1 MLQIIRMNTNPEELD
16 LFKNYQ
22 NGRAWPFLFT
32 EKRTLY
38 MGWKTVIIGS
48 ESKVSLS
55 LNKLKITIGNE
66 FQNIPLGDIDS
77 VIFSHSRVV
86 MTIPIL
92 SALVENNINVIIC
105 DDRNDPIGI
114 FQPFNGHSLVFK
126 KLNAQIN
133 WKITRKKKLW
143 KRIVELKI
151 QSEIDALRLEGRSE
165 TVIEQLKEY
174 RDSVYTDDQTN
185 REAASARLYFQTTFG
200 SGFTRDV
207 PCTFNA
213 ALNYG
218 YKIVASYVSKC
229 IASRG
234 LITQLG
240 IHHIGE
246 SNPFNLTYDFIE
258 PFRAIIDLWVVEN
271 VMDVFNAPL
280 KQEVIGILNYKVY
293 VDEKWM
299 RLNDAIEDIVDSYIA
314 YLEERTNDVL
324 SIDLSK
330 GIKIVE

>member
-1 MLQIIRMNTNPEELD
+1 
-16 LFKNYQ
+16 
-22 NGRAWPFLFT
+22 
-32 EKRTLY
+32 
-38 MGWKTVIIGS
+38 MGWKTIIIGS

-66 FQNIPLGDIDS
+66 YQNIPLGDIDS
-77 VIFSHSRVV
+77 VIFSHNRVI
-86 MTIPIL
+86 MTIPLL

-105 DDRNDPIGI
+105 DEKNDPIGV

-133 WKITRKKKLW
+133 WKVTRKKKLW

-151 QSEIDALRLEGRSE
+151 KSEIDALRLEERSE
-165 TVIEQLKEY
+165 GIINQLVEY
-174 RDSVYTDDQTN
+174 KDSVYTDDQTN
-185 REAASARLYFQTTFG
+185 REAASARIYFQAMFG
-200 SGFTRDV
+200 PDFTRDI
-207 PCTFNA
+207 PCTYNY

-218 YKIVASYVSKC
+218 YKIIASYISKC

-258 PFRAIIDLWVVEN
+258 PLRVIIDLWVIEN
-271 VMDVFNAPL
+271 VNDTFNSQM

-293 VDEKWM
+293 VNDKWM

-314 YLEERTNDVL
+314 YLEERTSDVL
-324 SIDLSK
+324 YVDISK
-330 GIKIVE
+330 GLKDD

>member
-1 MLQIIRMNTNPEELD
+1 
-16 LFKNYQ
+16 
-22 NGRAWPFLFT
+22 
-32 EKRTLY
+32 
-38 MGWKTVIIGS
+38 MGWKTIIIGS

-77 VIFSHSRVV
+77 VIFSHNRVI
-86 MTIPIL
+86 MTIPLL

-105 DDRNDPIGI
+105 DDKNDPIGV

-133 WKITRKKKLW
+133 WKVTRKKKLW

-151 QSEIDALRLEGRSE
+151 KSEIDALRLEKRSE
-165 TVIEQLKEY
+165 NIINQLIEYK
-174 RDSVYTDDQTN
+174 DSVYTDDQTN
-185 REAASARLYFQTTFG
+185 REAASARIYFQAMFG
-200 SGFTRDV
+200 NDFTRDI
-207 PCTFNA
+207 PCTYNY

-218 YKIVASYVSKC
+218 YKIIASYISKC

-258 PFRAIIDLWVVEN
+258 PLRVIIDLWVTEN
-271 VMDVFNAPL
+271 VSDTFNSQM
-280 KQEVIGILNYKVY
+280 KQEVISILNYKVY
-293 VDEKWM
+293 VNDKWM
-299 RLNDAIEDIVDSYIA
+299 RLNDAIEDIIDSYIA
-314 YLEERTNDVL
+314 YLEERTSEVL
-324 SIDLSK
+324 FVDISK
-330 GIKIVE
+330 GLKDD